1 MSESRTVAD
10 ALAKLRLADEYDAAQ
25 ERGEVGQRTGRP
37 KVVPDQN
44 DFSPATAEEIG
55 LTRKQIHEARTIRDA
70 EKAAPGIVR
79 QTLNEKLGAG
89 RWRYQP

>member
-1 MSESRTVAD
+1 MSESRIVAE
-10 ALAKLRLADEYDAAQ
+10 ALAKRRLADEYDAAQ
-25 ERGEVGQRTGRP
+25 PDEAKKGGRP
-37 KVVPDQN
+37 KTVPDEN
-44 DFSPATAEEIG
+44 GFTAAEAG

-70 EKAAPGIVR
+70 EKASPGIVR